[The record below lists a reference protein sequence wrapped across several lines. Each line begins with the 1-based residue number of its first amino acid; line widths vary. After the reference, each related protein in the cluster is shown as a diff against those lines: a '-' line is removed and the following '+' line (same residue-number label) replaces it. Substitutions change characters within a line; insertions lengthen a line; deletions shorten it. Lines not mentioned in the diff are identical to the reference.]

1 MTQNSSVPAF
11 RQERIAAA
19 RAAAAAA
26 AASDQQPGGNIEQP
40 PAETPPHVDP
50 NKDANDAAAWK
61 GRLTKTQEELRAERE
76 AKQQLTVEALQAAER
91 ARQAEERA
99 RQAEARLA
107 ETNDKLNVYE
117 QKERENFLSDDEK
130 RQLADTFGEDA
141 TDLLTRL
148 LGKVRPTTPSV
159 NFDEVVD
166 KKLQEAQAKTLER
179 EWASAVKDKIPEAH
193 VLRADEDFIQFATN
207 KTDWLGNSALS
218 VMDEI
223 GATRDV
229 SRIDIIQKLI
239 AEYKAL
245 KNPGQQDNVNNPT
258 VPPRNTQTTPSR
270 PNQSG
275 KKRVSPADFSS
286 MVQYYKS
293 RGDTKGLRQYLA
305 EHEES
310 K

>member
-11 RQERIAAA
+11 RHERIAAA
-19 RAAAAAA
+19 KAAA
-26 AASDQQPGGNIEQP
+26 AASASANQQPGSDEQP
-40 PAETPPHVDP
+40 PAETPPRVDP
-50 NKDANDAAAWK
+50 NKDANDVAAWK
-61 GRLTKTQEELRAERE
+61 GRLTKTQEELRSERE

-99 RQAEARLA
+99 RQAEERLA
-107 ETNDKLNVYE
+107 ETNSKLDVYE

-141 TDLLTRL
+141 TDLLTKL

-166 KKLQEAQAKTLER
+166 KKLQEVQTKTLER

-193 VLRADEDFIQFATN
+193 ILRADEDFIQFATN

-239 AEYKAL
+239 AEYKTL
-245 KNPGQQDNVNNPT
+245 RNPGQQDNVNNPT
-258 VPPRNTQTTPSR
+258 VPPRSTQTTPSR
-270 PNQSG
+270 PNTSG
-275 KKRVSPADFSS
+275 KKRVSSADFTS
-286 MVQYYKS
+286 MIHYYKS
-293 RGDTKGLRQYLA
+293 RGDTKSLRQYLA